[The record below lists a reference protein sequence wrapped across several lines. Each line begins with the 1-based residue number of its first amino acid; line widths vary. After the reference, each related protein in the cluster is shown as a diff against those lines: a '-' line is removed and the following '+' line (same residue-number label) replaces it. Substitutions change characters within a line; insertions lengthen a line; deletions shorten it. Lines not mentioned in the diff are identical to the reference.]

1 MIEPDMPDSA
11 VPSAASA
18 PAFRPIAPGPVL
30 VMGAGAIGLWLGGR
44 LAAAGVPVRFVGRPR
59 VLDPLRAGGLVGT
72 DLDGGRAEI
81 TALALAPGLHERVPS
96 SAEGSPPA
104 LVLLCVKSGATA
116 AAAAEL
122 AAALPAG
129 TPVISMQ
136 NGLHNA
142 EVAQAAA
149 PGLPV
154 LAGMVPY
161 NVVQLAPTHVHRG
174 SDGELAVQDDA
185 VTRRWDA
192 VFAAA
197 GLPWRRHA
205 DMRAV
210 QWSKLLLNLNN
221 PVNALS
227 GLPLKAQLLDPD
239 LRRCTAM
246 LMREAVALLRATRTP
261 LAKLTPLPPAA
272 VPGVLSLP
280 TPLFRV
286 LAARLLRIDDRA
298 RSSMADD
305 LALGRT
311 TEVRA
316 LCGEVVRLAMEN
328 GNRAPLNA
336 RMIELVEQW
345 PSRGHPWTG
354 PELRQALRA
363 AAATRPVTRSFA
375 RRHDPRSTD
384 S

>member
-1 MIEPDMPDSA
+1 
-11 VPSAASA
+11 
-18 PAFRPIAPGPVL
+18 VL
-30 VMGAGAIGLWLGGR
+30 E
-44 LAAAGVPVRFVGRPR
+44 
-59 VLDPLRAGGLVGT
+59 PLRAGGLVTT
-72 DLDGGRAEI
+72 DLEGGRTQVPA
-81 TALALAPGLHERVPS
+81 ASLHLHDHVPS
-96 SAEGSPPA
+96 AAEAPAPA

-142 EVAQAAA
+142 EIAREAA

-154 LAGMVPY
+154 FSGMVPY
-161 NVVQLAPTHVHRG
+161 NVVQVADTHVHRG
-174 SDGELAVQDDA
+174 SGGDLAVDDDA
-185 VTRRWDA
+185 NTRRWDA
-192 VFAAA
+192 AFAAA

-227 GLPLKAQLLDPD
+227 GLPLKAQLLDAD

-246 LMREAVALLRATRTP
+246 LMREAVALLRAAGQP
-261 LAKLTPLPPAA
+261 LARLTPLPAGA
-272 VPGVLSLP
+272 VPGLLGLP

-305 LALGRT
+305 LARGRA
-311 TEVRA
+311 TEVRQ
-316 LCGEVVRLAMEN
+316 LCGEVVRLAMAR
-328 GNRAPLNA
+328 GGRAPLNA

-345 PSRGHPWTG
+345 PGRGQPWTG
-354 PELRQALRA
+354 PELRRALQ
-363 AAATRPVTRSFA
+363 AAATGRPVTRSFA
-375 RRHDPRSTD
+375 RRH
-384 S
+384 